1 MKVCIDSGCISLLHP
16 SLLDDDEA
24 VEVGETHVDS
34 ASLCEVAVRILNE
47 SSAKEKVSDYC
58 HIQDL
63 H

>member
-24 VEVGETHVDS
+24 VQVGETHDDG

-47 SSAKEKVSDYC
+47 SSAKEKVSE
-58 HIQDL
+58 
-63 H
+63 